1 MKKYKL
7 ECYGWSIEAV
17 AKSLTERQVDDILLL
32 MEKNGYEEFQDIQLK
47 MNMGIN

>member
-32 MEKNGYEEFQDIQLK
+32 MEKNGYEEFHEARYELD
-47 MNMGIN
+47 